1 MSEKPKFRA
10 APEGLKCPQCE
21 NDISYEVRMQNEGAG
36 LKKGDIMV
44 CGNCAGILELGDSQ
58 FRVMSNDDLKA
69 LDVLSQK
76 RIAVLVTGVLGHLAK
91 KN

>member
-1 MSEKPKFRA
+1 MSQKPKFRA

-21 NDISYEVRMQNEGAG
+21 NDISYEVRMQNDGAG

-44 CGNCAGILELGDSQ
+44 CANCATILELGDSQ
-58 FRVMSNDDLKA
+58 FRIMSNAELKA
-69 LDVLSQK
+69 LDAMSQK
-76 RIAVLVTGVLGHLAK
+76 RIAVLVTGVLAQLAK